1 MSKIVFP
8 MVLVLL
14 SLTIYACQSK
24 KSDKE
29 NAETIEQQY
38 NTVKF
43 ADGNTLKLTGSPK
56 VVTNVTDTIVVS
68 MENGTPQEVTTGE
81 YYEVERFIDEEDF
94 KGWQKLPLDMF
105 FIDIAYILQPGES
118 KEFLILLHS
127 ENYKYESGR
136 YRICKK
142 AITEKGR
149 HDLFFNF
156 EIKL

>member
-1 MSKIVFP
+1 MNKIVFSV
-8 MVLVLL
+8 VLVLF

-24 KSDKE
+24 KNDKE
-29 NAETIEQQY
+29 NAEAAEQQY
-38 NTVKF
+38 NTVEF

-68 MENGTPQEVTTGE
+68 ILNGTSQEVTTGE

-105 FIDIAYILQPGES
+105 FIDIAYILQAGES
-118 KEFLILLHS
+118 KDFQILLNPES
-127 ENYKYESGR
+127 YKYESGK

-142 AITEKGR
+142 ASTEKGQ

-156 EIKL
+156 EIKI